1 MNFPVLLG
9 KELREQWRTYRFLV
23 VAVVFV
29 AFAGLLSPI
38 VAKLAPELLK
48 SLTSSAGQTS
58 QPISIQLPEPT
69 AADAIAQFLKNLTQ
83 IGVIALILVAMGTV
97 ALERERGTAAT
108 VLSKPVSRLSFL
120 LAKFAALTLTFAI
133 SLALAALA
141 CWYYTVVLFGSLDA
155 GLFLRLS
162 LLAAL
167 YLWVWLAVTFLC
179 SALFKSQ
186 IAAGGLAFGV
196 YVGSSLLGIVPQLQD
211 YLPGA
216 LIEGAGRLSVGAPA
230 DVGRAVVVSLS
241 VVALCL
247 LAAWRVFEQHEL

>member
-9 KELREQWRTYRFLV
+9 KELREQWRTYRFLAL
-23 VAVVFV
+23 AVVFV

-38 VAKLAPELLK
+38 TAKLAPELLQ
-48 SLTSSAGQTS
+48 SLTTSAGQT
-58 QPISIQLPEPT
+58 ISIQLPEPT
-69 AADAIAQFLKNLTQ
+69 AADSLAQFLKNLTQ

-108 VLSKPVSRLSFL
+108 VLAKPVSRLSFL
-120 LAKFAALTLTFAI
+120 LAKFVALTLTFAT

-141 CWYYTVVLFGSLDA
+141 CWYYTVVLFGSLD
-155 GLFLRLS
+155 GVMFLRIS

-186 IAAGGLAFGV
+186 IAAGGLAFGA
-196 YVGSSLLGIVPQLQD
+196 YAASSLLGIVPRLKD

-216 LIEGAGRLSVGAPA
+216 LIEGAGKLSVGAPA
-230 DVGRAVVVSLS
+230 GVSRAVVASLLVI
-241 VVALCL
+241 VVCL
-247 LAAWRVFEQHEL
+247 IAAWQVFERHEL

>member
-9 KELREQWRTYRFLV
+9 KELREQWRTYRFLAI
-23 VAVVFV
+23 AVVFV

-38 VAKLAPELLK
+38 TAKLAPELLK
-48 SLTSSAGQTS
+48 SLTSSAGQT
-58 QPISIQLPEPT
+58 ISIQLPEPT

-186 IAAGGLAFGV
+186 VAAGGLAFGL
-196 YVGSSLLGIVPQLQD
+196 YVGASLLGIVPQLQD

-230 DVGRAVVVSLS
+230 DVSRAVVVSLV

>member
-23 VAVVFV
+23 IAVVFV

-38 VAKLAPELLK
+38 TAKLTPELLK
-48 SLTSSAGQTS
+48 SLTASTGQA
-58 QPISIQLPEPT
+58 ISIQLPEPT
-69 AADAIAQFLKNLTQ
+69 AADALAQFLKNLTQ
-83 IGVIALILVAMGTV
+83 IGVIALILVTMGTV

-120 LAKFAALTLTFAI
+120 LAKFAALTLTFAA
-133 SLALAALA
+133 SLILAALA

-196 YVGSSLLGIVPQLQD
+196 YVASSLLGAVPRLKD

-216 LIEGAGRLSVGAPA
+216 LIEGAGKLSVGAPA
-230 DVGRAVVVSLS
+230 DVGRAVVVSLIL
-241 VVALCL
+241 VAACL
-247 LAAWRVFEQHEL
+247 LAAWRIFERHEL

>member
-9 KELREQWRTYRFLV
+9 KELREQWRTYRFLA

-29 AFAGLLSPI
+29 AFVGLLSPI
-38 VAKLAPELLK
+38 TAKLAPEFLK
-48 SLTSSAGQTS
+48 SLTISAGQTS

-83 IGVIALILVAMGTV
+83 IGVIALILVTMGVV

-108 VLSKPVSRLSFL
+108 VLAKPVSRLSFL
-120 LAKFAALTLTFAI
+120 LAKFTALTLTFAI
-133 SLALAALA
+133 SLILAALA

-155 GLFLRLS
+155 GMFLRLS

-196 YVGSSLLGIVPQLQD
+196 YVGVSLLGVVPRLQD

-216 LIEGAGRLSVGAPA
+216 LIEGAGKLSLGAPA
-230 DVGRAVVVSLS
+230 DVGQAVVVSLMI
-241 VVALCL
+241 VVVCL
-247 LAAWRVFEQHEL
+247 LAAWQVFEQHEL